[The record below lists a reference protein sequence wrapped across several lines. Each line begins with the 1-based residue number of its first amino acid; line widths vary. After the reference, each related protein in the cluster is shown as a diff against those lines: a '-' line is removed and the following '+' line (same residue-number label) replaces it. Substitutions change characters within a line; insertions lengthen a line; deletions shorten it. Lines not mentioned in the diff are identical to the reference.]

1 MYKKIAVFLFAI
13 GCSAS
18 YAMAGND
25 CTLEC
30 AIRANTCSGGM
41 PGSASSPIC
50 EMVYQHCIEQC
61 KV

>member
-1 MYKKIAVFLFAI
+1 MIKKTTAFLFAL
-13 GCSAS
+13 GLSAS
-18 YAMAGND
+18 YAFAGND

-50 EMVYQHCIEQC
+50 EMIYKHCIEQC